1 MSEEGVVLHSSEAK
15 IFSTHELRENVML
28 NGEMNLTD
36 TITEYVG
43 EVVAWGS

>member
-1 MSEEGVVLHSSEAK
+1 MSEEGVMLHSSEAK
-15 IFSTHELRENVML
+15 IFSTELRENVML